1 MFIKLKRNLLIVFVF
16 SILIYLGLIFYADFD
31 KTISS
36 LKSIPLDSF
45 LLSLS
50 AIFISIIFKF
60 IRWQIYLNELEIK
73 LTFSDS
79 LMVFTSG
86 FVMSI
91 TPGKIG
97 ELLKSFLL
105 KSKYQ
110 IPISKSSPIVAA
122 ERILE
127 FAALFIVFLIG
138 VIIYN
143 SGSNYIFILAPI
155 LIAGAVILN
164 SHKFRNIFRKI
175 FARLPFI
182 KKHIDNIEEFNLNLK
197 KLLSLNIFLKILLI
211 SIVAWLLEFYGF
223 YVILNSFNN
232 DIGAVWASF
241 TYSISILIGAV
252 SMLPGGIGTTEGS
265 LSFLLTQNGFT
276 ENVAIT
282 STIII
287 RLFTL
292 WIPVFIGF
300 IAMIIFSIKKGNK
313 I

>member
-1 MFIKLKRNLLIVFVF
+1 LFIKLKRNLLIVFIF
-16 SILIYLGLIFYADFD
+16 AILIYFGLIFYADFD

-45 LLSLS
+45 LLSLFV
-50 AIFISIIFKF
+50 IIISISFKF
-60 IRWQIYLNELEIK
+60 IRWHIYLNELDIN
-73 LTFSDS
+73 LTFADS
-79 LMVFTSG
+79 LLVFTSG

-91 TPGKIG
+91 SPGKIG

-110 IPISKSSPIVAA
+110 IPIAKSSPVVVA

-127 FAALFIVFLIG
+127 FTALILLCLVG

-155 LIAGAVILN
+155 LIAGAVIVN
-164 SHKFRNIFRKI
+164 SQKFRNILRKI

-182 KKHIDNIEEFNLNLK
+182 KKYIDDIEEFNLNLK
-197 KLLSLNIFLKILLI
+197 KLLRLNIFLKILLI
-211 SIVAWLLEFYGF
+211 SILAWILEFYGF
-223 YVILNSFNN
+223 YFILSSLKN
-232 DIGAVWASF
+232 DITLVWASF
-241 TYSISILIGAV
+241 SYSLSIIIGAV
-252 SMLPGGIGTTEGS
+252 SMLPGGLGTTEGTLS
-265 LSFLLTQNGFT
+265 LLLTQNGIT
-276 ENVAIT
+276 ENLAIA
-282 STIII
+282 STIVI

-292 WIPVFIGF
+292 WIPVFLGF
-300 IAMIIFSIKKGNK
+300 IAMIIFWMKKGNK